1 MLITLLLA
9 YKISGPI
16 NGSEQCT
23 SCYRVLGKL
32 VKRHSAD
39 NCPLYKSKYCG
50 LCASYGHSPR
60 GCPDVITRSYREPHF
75 LEQLIPSSLL
85 IEYNIQSQTPI
96 TSHRIPEPSS
106 KIILEV
112 PETEEAIRA
121 AIVAAGQKP
130 MICQEKGRREKKE
143 MTENKKKLQ
152 KIADAAGKKL
162 VYVKDSVTVLI
173 PPTPQKKYTIKKA
186 GETAIV

>member
-1 MLITLLLA
+1 
-9 YKISGPI
+9 
-16 NGSEQCT
+16 
-23 SCYRVLGKL
+23 VLGKL
-32 VKRHSAD
+32 VKRHSVD
-39 NCPLYKSKYCG
+39 KCPLYKSKYCG

-60 GCPDVITRSYREPHF
+60 GCPDAITRSYREPHL

-96 TSHRIPEPSS
+96 VGHRIPEPSS

-121 AIVAAGQKP
+121 AIVAAGEKP

-162 VYVKDSVTVLI
+162 VYVKDNVTVLTG
-173 PPTPQKKYTIKKA
+173 PTTQKKYTIKKA
-186 GETAIV
+186 GETATV